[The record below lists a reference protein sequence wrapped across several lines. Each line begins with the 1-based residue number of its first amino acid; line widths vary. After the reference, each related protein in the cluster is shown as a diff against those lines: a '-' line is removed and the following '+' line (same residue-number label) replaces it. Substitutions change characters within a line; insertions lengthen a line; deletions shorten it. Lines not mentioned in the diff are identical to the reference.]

1 MKITNRKYLCISFG
15 AKTSVI
21 PNLVFISFCVCELIK
36 TCESTCWSSCIKS
49 ARKKMFQVLKVCEKK
64 ELLKSKGAKK
74 ERENCVQG
82 SI

>member
-74 ERENCVQG
+74 K
-82 SI
+82 